1 MGISA
6 NIELGQQHFAA
17 GLRVIG
23 DLKNCDQFVGNFHRV
38 LKLNLL
44 PWPAA
49 VVANAVGYTP
59 FQRLAGLC
67 TAHDD
72 GVVSFEAL
80 AQGLVVVFAR
90 VQVERAGGFGG
101 DLHGL
106 VAVFAGAGF
115 VPCLGL

>member
-1 MGISA
+1 MRAWLPTLPMRALPLPCGSPGTMNETGLRSGMGISA

-72 GVVSFEAL
+72 GVVTFKAL
-80 AQGLVVVFAR
+80 LERFVVTPA
-90 VQVERAGGFGG
+90 
-101 DLHGL
+101 
-106 VAVFAGAGF
+106 
-115 VPCLGL
+115 